1 MSLLNYILL
10 AVAYLLGSI
19 PASIWIGKLF
29 YKIDIRHYGSGN
41 AGANNTFR
49 VLGANAGIPV
59 LIIDVLKG
67 FGAVKLILFNQYF
80 VRGTTHYDI
89 FMLCLGVLAVI
100 GHIFPLFAKFN
111 GGKGVATMLG
121 ITLALQLYPALAALF
136 IFLIVVFISKYVSLG
151 SIFAGI
157 SFPLVLIIIFHVSSI
172 PFIIYSLSVAF
183 IVILTHFQ
191 NIVRLVKGD
200 EAKIHLNGRQKDSH
214 SY

>member
-19 PASIWIGKLF
+19 PTSIWIGKLF

-49 VLGANAGIPV
+49 VLGAKAGIPV

-67 FGAVKLILFNQYF
+67 FVAVKLILFNQYF
-80 VRGTTHYDI
+80 IRGTTHYDI

-100 GHIFPLFAKFN
+100 GHIFPIFAKFN
-111 GGKGVATMLG
+111 GGKGVATMFG

-172 PFIIYSLSVAF
+172 PFIIYSLSVAL
-183 IVILTHFQ
+183 IIILTHFQ

-200 EAKIHLNGRQKDSH
+200 EVKINLNGR
-214 SY
+214 